1 MLIMMVMITMVV
13 LIVMVMVMTMVMVL
27 IVTVMVTVMV
37 MMMMKTSA
45 RRSICEEFVGGE
57 NQVDLGTQIPIWQF
71 NLVEKAIEY

>member
-1 MLIMMVMITMVV
+1 MIGDGLIVLIMMV
-13 LIVMVMVMTMVMVL
+13 LIV
-27 IVTVMVTVMV
+27 IVMVTVMV
-37 MMMMKTSA
+37 MMMVTVMVMMKTSA

>member
-13 LIVMVMVMTMVMVL
+13 LIVIVIVIVIVMVMVMV
-27 IVTVMVTVMV
+27 
-37 MMMMKTSA
+37 MMKTSA

-57 NQVDLGTQIPIWQF
+57 NQVDLGAQIPIWQF

>member
-1 MLIMMVMITMVV
+1 MVMITMVLIV
-13 LIVMVMVMTMVMVL
+13 IVMVMVMVL
-27 IVTVMVTVMV
+27 IVIVMVTVMV
-37 MMMMKTSA
+37 MMMVTVMVMMKTSA

>member
-13 LIVMVMVMTMVMVL
+13 LIVIVIVIVMVMVMV
-27 IVTVMVTVMV
+27 
-37 MMMMKTSA
+37 MMKTSA

>member
-1 MLIMMVMITMVV
+1 MIIVMITMML
-13 LIVMVMVMTMVMVL
+13 LIV
-27 IVTVMVTVMV
+27 IVMVTVMV
-37 MMMMKTSA
+37 MVILMVMVMVMVMVMMKTSA

>member
-1 MLIMMVMITMVV
+1 MMVMMTMVV
-13 LIVMVMVMTMVMVL
+13 LIVIAMVMVMVMTMVMVL
-27 IVTVMVTVMV
+27 IVIVMV
-37 MMMMKTSA
+37 MVMVMMKTSA